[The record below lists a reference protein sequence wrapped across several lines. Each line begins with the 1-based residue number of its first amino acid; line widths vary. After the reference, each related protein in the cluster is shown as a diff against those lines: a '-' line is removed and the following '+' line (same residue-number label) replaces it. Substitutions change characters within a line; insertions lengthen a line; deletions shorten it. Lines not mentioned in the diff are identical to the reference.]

1 MKIYLDNCSI
11 QRPLDDKSQ
20 VRIASEAEAILNII
34 TLSQQG
40 KVELIHSDALEYE
53 IDRTPNAQ
61 RKLFATE
68 VLQNTTLRIS
78 FTEAVITRAKELEQ
92 FGLKPL
98 DALHFASAEAAEVQ
112 YFCTCDDRFIK
123 RLRALPKN
131 AVTVVTPLELIQEV
145 GS

>member
-1 MKIYLDNCSI
+1 MRIYLDNCSI

-20 VRIASEAEAILNII
+20 VRIALEAEAVLSII
-34 TLSQQG
+34 TLSQQR

-61 RKLFATE
+61 RKLFAAE
-68 VLQNTTLRIS
+68 VLQNTTLRIP
-78 FTEAVITRAKELEQ
+78 FTEAVITRAKDLEQ

-98 DALHFASAEAAEVQ
+98 DALHFASAEAAKAQ

-123 RLRALPKN
+123 RLRMLPKSTL
-131 AVTVVTPLELIQEV
+131 TVVTPLELIQEV
-145 GS
+145 VS